1 MSATCSRQLI
11 VMARWPAPGRCK
23 RRLAQELGAARAAQI
38 QARLTVH
45 TLAAARDAR
54 QGHGLELVLAVEGLG
69 GLAASRWGQALG
81 ADRTVLQGRG
91 ALGLRMQRQFQRAA
105 REGASKVVLIGSD
118 LPELEASDLS
128 AAFTSLEHRQG
139 VLGPALDGGYW
150 LIGLRRPEPELLAGI
165 AWGSEQVLEQTLAAM
180 ARRGLE
186 PELLTRRGDLDWARD
201 LLPWR

>member
-1 MSATCSRQLI
+1 MSATCNRQLI

-45 TLAAARDAR
+45 TLAAAREAR

-69 GLAASRWGQALG
+69 SRAARRWGQAHG

-91 ALGLRMQRQFQRAA
+91 ALGLRMQRQFHRAA
-105 REGASKVVLIGSD
+105 REGASQMVLIGSD
-118 LPELEASDLS
+118 LPQLEASDLS
-128 AAFTSLEHRQG
+128 AAFTVLGQRRG

-165 AWGSEQVLEQTLAAM
+165 DWGSALVLEQTVAAM

-186 PELLTRRGDLDWARD
+186 PELLSRRGDLDWARD

>member
-1 MSATCSRQLI
+1 MSATCNRQLI

-38 QARLTVH
+38 QARLIVH
-45 TLAAARDAR
+45 PLAAAREAR

-69 GLAASRWGQALG
+69 SRAARRWGQAHG

-91 ALGLRMQRQFQRAA
+91 VLGLRMQRQFQRAA
-105 REGASKVVLIGSD
+105 REGASQMVLIGSD
-118 LPELEASDLS
+118 LPQLEASDLS
-128 AAFTSLEHRQG
+128 AAFTVLGQRRG

-165 AWGSEQVLEQTLAAM
+165 DWGSALVLEQTVAAM

-186 PELLTRRGDLDWARD
+186 PELLSRRGDLDWARD

>member
-1 MSATCSRQLI
+1 
-11 VMARWPAPGRCK
+11 MARWPAPGRCK

-128 AAFTSLEHRQG
+128 AAFTSLGHRQG

-165 AWGSEQVLEQTLAAM
+165 AWGGAQVLEQTLAAM

>member
-1 MSATCSRQLI
+1 VSATCNRQLI

-45 TLAAARDAR
+45 TLAAAREAR

-69 GLAASRWGQALG
+69 SRAARRWGQAHG

-91 ALGLRMQRQFQRAA
+91 VLGLRMQRQFQRAA
-105 REGASKVVLIGSD
+105 REGASQMVLIGSD
-118 LPELEASDLS
+118 LPQLEASDLS
-128 AAFTSLEHRQG
+128 AAFTVLGQRRG

-165 AWGSEQVLEQTLAAM
+165 DWGSALVLEQTVAAM

-186 PELLTRRGDLDWARD
+186 PELLSRRGDLDWARD

>member
-1 MSATCSRQLI
+1 
-11 VMARWPAPGRCK
+11 MARWPAPGRCK

-54 QGHGLELVLAVEGLG
+54 QGYGLELVLAVEGLG

-128 AAFTSLEHRQG
+128 AAFTSLRHCQG

-165 AWGSEQVLEQTLAAM
+165 AWGGAQVLEQTLAAM

>member
-1 MSATCSRQLI
+1 MSATCNRQLI

-45 TLAAARDAR
+45 TLAAAREAR

-69 GLAASRWGQALG
+69 SRAARRWGQAHG

-105 REGASKVVLIGSD
+105 REGASQMVLIGSD
-118 LPELEASDLS
+118 LPQLEASDLS
-128 AAFTSLEHRQG
+128 AAFTVLGQRRG
-139 VLGPALDGGYW
+139 VLGPALDCGYW

-165 AWGSEQVLEQTLAAM
+165 DWGSALVLEQTVAAM

-186 PELLTRRGDLDWARD
+186 PELLSRRGDLDWARD

>member
-23 RRLAQELGAARAAQI
+23 RRLAQELGAAKAAQI

-45 TLAAARDAR
+45 TLAAAREAR

-69 GLAASRWGQALG
+69 SRAARRWGQAHG

-105 REGASKVVLIGSD
+105 REGASQVVLIGSD
-118 LPELEASDLS
+118 LPQLEASDLS
-128 AAFTSLEHRQG
+128 AAFTVLGQRRG

-165 AWGSEQVLEQTLAAM
+165 DWGSALVLEQTVAAM

-186 PELLTRRGDLDWARD
+186 PELLSRRGDLDWARD

>member
-1 MSATCSRQLI
+1 VSATCNRQLI

-45 TLAAARDAR
+45 TLAAAREAR

-69 GLAASRWGQALG
+69 SRAARRWGQAHG

-91 ALGLRMQRQFQRAA
+91 ALGLRMQRQFHRAA
-105 REGASKVVLIGSD
+105 REGASQMVLIGSD
-118 LPELEASDLS
+118 LPQLEASDLS
-128 AAFTSLEHRQG
+128 AAFTVLGQRRG

-165 AWGSEQVLEQTLAAM
+165 DWGSALVLEQTVAAM

-186 PELLTRRGDLDWARD
+186 PELLSRRGDLDWARD

>member
-1 MSATCSRQLI
+1 VSATCSRQLI

-54 QGHGLELVLAVEGLG
+54 QGYGLELVLAVEGLG

-128 AAFTSLEHRQG
+128 AAFTSLGHCQG

-165 AWGSEQVLEQTLAAM
+165 AWGGAQVLEQTLAAM

>member
-1 MSATCSRQLI
+1 
-11 VMARWPAPGRCK
+11 MARWPAPGRCK

-54 QGHGLELVLAVEGLG
+54 QGYGLELVLAVEGLG

-128 AAFTSLEHRQG
+128 AAFTSLGHRQG

-165 AWGSEQVLEQTLAAM
+165 AWGGAQVLEQTLAAM

>member
-1 MSATCSRQLI
+1 
-11 VMARWPAPGRCK
+11 MARWPAPGRCK

-54 QGHGLELVLAVEGLG
+54 QGYGLELVLAVEGLG

-105 REGASKVVLIGSD
+105 RDGASKVVLIGSD

-128 AAFTSLEHRQG
+128 AAFTSLGHCQG

-165 AWGSEQVLEQTLAAM
+165 AWGGAQVLEQTLAAM

>member
-23 RRLAQELGAARAAQI
+23 RRLARELGAARAAQI

-69 GLAASRWGQALG
+69 SLAASRWGQALG
-81 ADRTVLQGRG
+81 ADRAVLQGRG
-91 ALGLRMQRQFQRAA
+91 ALGLRMQRQFHRAA
-105 REGASKVVLIGSD
+105 REGASQVVLIGSD

-128 AAFTSLEHRQG
+128 AAFTSLGHRQG
-139 VLGPALDGGYW
+139 VLGPAHDGGYW

-186 PELLTRRGDLDWARD
+186 PQLLTTRGDLDWARD

>member
-23 RRLAQELGAARAAQI
+23 RRLAQELGAAKAAQI

-54 QGHGLELVLAVEGLG
+54 QGYGLELVLAVEGLG

-105 REGASKVVLIGSD
+105 RDGASKVVLIGSD

-128 AAFTSLEHRQG
+128 AAFTSLGHCQG

-165 AWGSEQVLEQTLAAM
+165 AWGGAQVLEQTLAAM

>member
-1 MSATCSRQLI
+1 MSATCNRQLI

-45 TLAAARDAR
+45 TLAAAREAR

-69 GLAASRWGQALG
+69 SRAARRWGQAHG

-105 REGASKVVLIGSD
+105 REGASQMVLIGSD
-118 LPELEASDLS
+118 LPQLEASDLS
-128 AAFTSLEHRQG
+128 AAFTVLGQRRG

-165 AWGSEQVLEQTLAAM
+165 DWGSALVLEQTVAAM

-186 PELLTRRGDLDWARD
+186 PGLLSRRGDLDWARD

>member
-1 MSATCSRQLI
+1 MSATFSRQLI

-54 QGHGLELVLAVEGLG
+54 QGYGLELVLAVEGLG

-128 AAFTSLEHRQG
+128 AAFTSLGHCQG

-165 AWGSEQVLEQTLAAM
+165 AWGGAQVLEQTLAAM

>member
-23 RRLAQELGAARAAQI
+23 RRLAQELGVARAAQI

-45 TLAAARDAR
+45 TLAAAREAR

-105 REGASKVVLIGSD
+105 RDGASKVVLIGSD

-128 AAFTSLEHRQG
+128 AAFTSLRHCQG

>member
-23 RRLAQELGAARAAQI
+23 RRLAQDLGAARAAQI

-45 TLAAARDAR
+45 TLAAAREAR
-54 QGHGLELVLAVEGLG
+54 QVHGLELVLAVEGLG

-128 AAFTSLEHRQG
+128 AAFTSLGHCQG

-165 AWGSEQVLEQTLAAM
+165 AWGGAQVLEQTLAAM

>member
-1 MSATCSRQLI
+1 
-11 VMARWPAPGRCK
+11 MARWPAPGRCK

-45 TLAAARDAR
+45 TLAAAREAR

-69 GLAASRWGQALG
+69 SRAARRWGQAHG

-105 REGASKVVLIGSD
+105 REGASQMVLIGSD
-118 LPELEASDLS
+118 LPQLEASDLS
-128 AAFTSLEHRQG
+128 AAFTVLGQRRG

-165 AWGSEQVLEQTLAAM
+165 DWGSALVLEQTVAAM

-186 PELLTRRGDLDWARD
+186 PELLSRRGDLDWARD

>member
-1 MSATCSRQLI
+1 
-11 VMARWPAPGRCK
+11 MARWPAPGRCK

-54 QGHGLELVLAVEGLG
+54 QGYGLELVLAVEGLG

-165 AWGSEQVLEQTLAAM
+165 AWGGAQVLEQTLAAR

>member
-1 MSATCSRQLI
+1 
-11 VMARWPAPGRCK
+11 MARWPAPGRCK

-54 QGHGLELVLAVEGLG
+54 QGYGLELVLAVEGLG

-128 AAFTSLEHRQG
+128 AAFTSLGHCQG

-165 AWGSEQVLEQTLAAM
+165 AWGGAQVLEQTLAAM

-201 LLPWR
+201 LRPWR

>member
-1 MSATCSRQLI
+1 MSANCSRQLI

-23 RRLAQELGAARAAQI
+23 RRLARELGAARAAQI

-45 TLAAARDAR
+45 TLAAAREAR

-69 GLAASRWGQALG
+69 GLAASRWGKALG

-105 REGASKVVLIGSD
+105 REGASQVVLIGSD

-165 AWGSEQVLEQTLAAM
+165 AWGGAQVLEQTLAAM

>member
-1 MSATCSRQLI
+1 MSATCNRQLI

-45 TLAAARDAR
+45 TLAAAREAR

-69 GLAASRWGQALG
+69 SRAARRWGQAHG

-91 ALGLRMQRQFQRAA
+91 VLGLRMQRQFQRAA
-105 REGASKVVLIGSD
+105 REGASQMVLIGSD
-118 LPELEASDLS
+118 LPQLEASDLS
-128 AAFTSLEHRQG
+128 AAFTVLGQRRG

-165 AWGSEQVLEQTLAAM
+165 DWGGALVLEQTVAAM

-186 PELLTRRGDLDWARD
+186 PELLSRRGDLDWARD

>member
-1 MSATCSRQLI
+1 MSATCNRQLI

-45 TLAAARDAR
+45 TLAAAREAR

-69 GLAASRWGQALG
+69 SRAARRWGQAHG

-105 REGASKVVLIGSD
+105 REGASQVVLIGSD
-118 LPELEASDLS
+118 LPQLEASDLS
-128 AAFTSLEHRQG
+128 AAFTVLGQRRG

-165 AWGSEQVLEQTLAAM
+165 DWGSALVLEQTVAAM

-186 PELLTRRGDLDWARD
+186 PELLSRRGDLDWARD

>member
-1 MSATCSRQLI
+1 
-11 VMARWPAPGRCK
+11 MARWPAPGRCK

-45 TLAAARDAR
+45 TLAAAREAR

-69 GLAASRWGQALG
+69 SRAARRWGQAHG

-105 REGASKVVLIGSD
+105 REGASQMVLIGSD
-118 LPELEASDLS
+118 LPQLEASDLS
-128 AAFTSLEHRQG
+128 AAFTVLGQRRG

-165 AWGSEQVLEQTLAAM
+165 DWGSELVLEQTVAAM

-186 PELLTRRGDLDWARD
+186 PGLLSRRGDLDWARD

>member
-1 MSATCSRQLI
+1 MSATCNRQLI

-38 QARLTVH
+38 QARLIVH
-45 TLAAARDAR
+45 TLAAAREAR

-69 GLAASRWGQALG
+69 SRAARRWGQAHG

-105 REGASKVVLIGSD
+105 REGASQMVLIGSD
-118 LPELEASDLS
+118 LPQLEASDLS
-128 AAFTSLEHRQG
+128 AAFTVLGQRRG

-165 AWGSEQVLEQTLAAM
+165 YWVGALVLEQTVAAM

-186 PELLTRRGDLDWARD
+186 PELLSRRGDLDWARD

>member
-1 MSATCSRQLI
+1 MSATYRRQLI

-23 RRLAQELGAARAAQI
+23 RRLAQELGAARAAHI
-38 QARLTVH
+38 QALLTVH
-45 TLAAARDAR
+45 TLAAARAAR

-69 GLAASRWGQALG
+69 SRAASRWGQAHG

-91 ALGLRMQRQFQRAA
+91 TLGLRMQRQFQRAA
-105 REGASKVVLIGSD
+105 REGASQVVMIGSD
-118 LPELEASDLS
+118 LPQLEASDLS
-128 AAFTSLEHRQG
+128 AAFTSLGHRKG

-165 AWGSEQVLEQTLAAM
+165 AWGGAQVLEQTLAAM

>member
-1 MSATCSRQLI
+1 
-11 VMARWPAPGRCK
+11 MARWPAPGRCK

-91 ALGLRMQRQFQRAA
+91 VLGLRMQRQFQRAA

-128 AAFTSLEHRQG
+128 AAFTSLGHRQG